1 MPSKAIQAWIPSER
15 IAELVQLEPALVI
28 IGLCA
33 GAWLIYRI
41 LLRKTLFNERQRNL
55 RGHFNNLWIHTLG
68 TLSSLLTYFA
78 LTHLSELSPPIARI
92 QAYIGLIALIWGAV
106 TFVKVCRI
114 LVLEYLYF
122 SHMRVAFP
130 LLVINIFTLILSAV
144 IGGWLATEIFNIR
157 LAPLLA
163 TSAIFSIV
171 LGLALQE
178 TLGNLF
184 AGISMQFD
192 KSYEIGDWLEIYNGS
207 QKWVGQVEEITW
219 RATLLIGMA
228 DELITVSN
236 RNMAQAQISNFS
248 NRGKPFVRS
257 QIFRIPFG
265 HAPEKVCKILEE
277 AANECKKIRKD
288 APAFSIVFE
297 TTEHWVTYK
306 LIYFI
311 DNYGTQY
318 LVANEVLTKVFKC
331 LEEAGIE
338 LAGPRLQ
345 LQGTHE
351 AVHPAIS

>member
-1 MPSKAIQAWIPSER
+1 VTIER
-15 IAELVQLEPALVI
+15 I
-28 IGLCA
+28 
-33 GAWLIYRI
+33 
-41 LLRKTLFNERQRNL
+41 
-55 RGHFNNLWIHTLG
+55 H
-68 TLSSLLTYFA
+68 
-78 LTHLSELSPPIARI
+78 
-92 QAYIGLIALIWGAV
+92 AYVGLIGLIWGATV
-106 TFVKVCRI
+106 FVKSCRI

-130 LLVINIFTLILSAV
+130 LLLVNIFTLLLSAG

-228 DELITVSN
+228 DELVTVSN
-236 RNMAQAQISNFS
+236 RIMAQAQISNFS
-248 NRGKPFVRS
+248 HRGKPFVRS
-257 QIFRIPFG
+257 QMFRIPYG
-265 HAPEKVCKILEE
+265 HSPEKIRTILEK
-277 AANECKKIRKD
+277 AAADCKKIRKD
-288 APAFSIVFE
+288 APPFSLVFE
-297 TTEHWVTYK
+297 TTEHWMTFK

-318 LVANEVLTKVFKC
+318 IVADEVLSNAFKR
-331 LEEAGIE
+331 LEEAGVE

-345 LQGTHE
+345 LQGTQE
-351 AVHPAIS
+351 SVQPAMA